1 MAPEGWSGVQLSQ
14 LLEKVIDYRGKAPP
28 KSEAGVRLLTA
39 RNVRMGHVSL
49 DHAEYIDE
57 NQYVSWMNRGLP
69 RTGDIMFT
77 TEAPLGNVAMFPEAG
92 TFALGQRIVTL
103 RPKSSVSSGF
113 LFQYL
118 LSDVGQS
125 KVQEKASGSTALGI
139 KSRELVKIG
148 VSLPPLPEQQKIAE
162 VLGVWDRAIATTTAL
177 LANARAQKRALMQ
190 TLLTGHRRFPSFEA
204 EPWHEV
210 RLGDVTE
217 VIVSNIDKKSAESE
231 RPVRLCNYTDVY
243 KNDTII
249 RTMPFMEATAT
260 AGQIERFGLKVGDVI
275 ITKDSETPD
284 DIAVPAYVA
293 ETADDLV
300 CGYHLAIIR
309 PGPMADGR
317 YLKFLFELPHTKYYF
332 GTRANGATR
341 FGLTIDGIKDAVFQL
356 PSPAEQHTIAN
367 VLNDAE
373 AEISRHMKTLDRLRT
388 EKKALMQQL
397 LTGQRR
403 VVV

>member
-1 MAPEGWSGVQLSQ
+1 MVPEGWEATQL
-14 LLEKVIDYRGKAPP
+14 
-28 KSEAGVRLLTA
+28 
-39 RNVRMGHVSL
+39 
-49 DHAEYIDE
+49 
-57 NQYVSWMNRGLP
+57 
-69 RTGDIMFT
+69 GDC
-77 TEAPLGNVAMFPEAG
+77 A
-92 TFALGQRIVTL
+92 TFQ
-103 RPKSSVSSGF
+103 
-113 LFQYL
+113 
-118 LSDVGQS
+118 
-125 KVQEKASGSTALGI
+125 SGSTPSKERPDFWGAGIPWVSAKDLKQHFISFAQDELTPLGASHAKMAKPHSILMLVRGMTLMKDIPIGYVVKPVAFNQDIKALVAKLGVDPLYLSYLLVGRKLEI
-139 KSRELVKIG
+139 MGLVNTANHGTGRLDTELVKG
-148 VSLPPLPEQQKIAE
+148 LPFNLPPLPEQQKIAE

-190 TLLTGHRRFPSFEA
+190 SLITGHRRFPGFEA
-204 EPWHEV
+204 KPWHEV

-217 VIVSNIDKKSAESE
+217 VIVSNIDKKSDESE

-317 YLKFLFELPHTKYYF
+317 YFKFLFELPHTKYYF

-356 PSPAEQHTIAN
+356 PSLAEQHTIAN

-373 AEISRHMKTLDRLRT
+373 AEISSHMKTLDRLRT

>member
-1 MAPEGWSGVQLSQ
+1 MKKPLFERMAVGSTI
-14 LLEKVIDYRGKAPP
+14 KTI
-28 KSEAGVRLLTA
+28 
-39 RNVRMGHVSL
+39 
-49 DHAEYIDE
+49 
-57 NQYVSWMNRGLP
+57 GLP
-69 RTGDIMFT
+69 FFKK
-77 TEAPLGNVAMFPEAG
+77 L
-92 TFALGQRIVTL
+92 RI
-103 RPKSSVSSGF
+103 
-113 LFQYL
+113 
-118 LSDVGQS
+118 
-125 KVQEKASGSTALGI
+125 I
-139 KSRELVKIG
+139 
-148 VSLPPLPEQQKIAE
+148 LPPLPEQQKIAE

-190 TLLTGHRRFPSFEA
+190 TLLTGHRRFPGFEDQ
-204 EPWHEV
+204 PWREV
-210 RLGDVTE
+210 RLGDETE
-217 VIVSNIDKKSAESE
+217 VIVSNIDKKSDESD

-243 KNDTII
+243 KNDTIT

-260 AGQIERFGLKVGDVI
+260 AAQIERFGLKVGDVI

-341 FGLTIDGIKDAVFQL
+341 FGLKIDGIRDAMFQL
-356 PSPAEQHTIAN
+356 PSPAEQHHIAN
-367 VLNDAE
+367 ALNDSE
-373 AEISRHMKTLDRLRT
+373 AEIGSHVQTLDRLRT